1 MENRPTSPLGP
12 SEIRQTERWLAS
24 ARASLAVS
32 ALFAI
37 WTYPTEI
44 SWWAQWLL
52 GLYLIHST
60 LVMLLFRF
68 HKQST
73 SAFRALVHTADVV
86 WPAVIYV
93 FATGERNLFFLFF
106 VFVLAAAAYRWGLW
120 ETVGTAAASLSLLW
134 LESLVVFQKGF
145 LASLDRFLV
154 QHHWH
159 RLLGVD
165 VGELEPKRL
174 LIRSVYLLV
183 MGWLLGYLAEQ
194 YKQLR
199 VEVERGR
206 VVRELHDGTLQSLLA
221 MEMRL
226 NPLRRQLASQ
236 VPVAEELR
244 QIQDVLRQEA
254 QKIRDFMQ
262 QTKPLDVDAKNLR
275 PRIREVVE
283 RFERE
288 TGIGTQMV
296 FEPAEVDLSR
306 WVCGVVLR
314 ILQEA
319 LANVRKHS
327 KANNVLV
334 QFGRTGK
341 HWQLAVE
348 DNGGGFPFSGRF
360 SLTELEASG
369 RAPLVIK
376 ECVLSIGGELMI
388 EVIPGRVSRLEITI
402 PAKRRAAYWRN
413 LSGYLVSVGRWTYRG
428 KRRS

>member
-1 MENRPTSPLGP
+1 
-12 SEIRQTERWLAS
+12 LAS

-44 SWWAQWLL
+44 SWWAHWLL

-68 HKQST
+68 HKQPT

-86 WPAVIYV
+86 WPALIYG

-106 VFVLAAAAYRWGLW
+106 VFVLAAAAYRWGMW

-134 LESLVVFQKGF
+134 LESLVVFQGGF
-145 LASLDRFLV
+145 LPSLHRFLI
-154 QHHWH
+154 QRHWP
-159 RLLGVD
+159 RLLGMEID
-165 VGELEPKRL
+165 ELEPKRL

-194 YKQLR
+194 HKQLR
-199 VEVERGR
+199 VEVEQNR

-221 MEMRL
+221 LDMRL
-226 NPLRRQLASQ
+226 EPLRRQLASQ
-236 VPVAEELR
+236 VPVAQELLR
-244 QIQDVLRQEA
+244 IQDVLRQEA
-254 QKIRDFMQ
+254 QKMRDFMQ
-262 QTKPLDVDAKNLR
+262 QTKPLDVNAKNLR
-275 PRIREVVE
+275 SRLREVVE

-288 TGIGTQMV
+288 TGISTQIV
-296 FEPAEVDLSR
+296 SEPAEVDLSR

-319 LANVRKHS
+319 LVNVRKHS
-327 KANNVLV
+327 GANNVLV
-334 QFGRTGK
+334 QFGRTGNQ
-341 HWQLAVE
+341 WQLAVE
-348 DNGGGFPFSGRF
+348 DDGGRFPFSGRF
-360 SLTELEASG
+360 SQTELEASRRG
-369 RAPLVIK
+369 SFVIK

-388 EVIPGRVSRLEITI
+388 EAIPGRVSRLEITI
-402 PAKRRAAYWRN
+402 PAKRPAAYWRK
-413 LSGYLVSVGRWTYRG
+413 LCEYLLSVGRWTHGG